1 MRKIM
6 VALLL
11 AALVVFLVACS
22 KSDESSP
29 ASIESAA
36 GESESMMAADA
47 AAPASR
53 AAMSEELAKTA
64 SNNDAS
70 AQATSEPVSV
80 EQLTSSAASY
90 VDTERKFVRTA
101 DAEFRVKDV
110 YQSAIAIEN
119 IVAKQ
124 GGFVLSNQIKADTDN
139 VNRYHIGNAKLLE
152 LAEYTVRGNLSVRV
166 PSDKTQDFLR
176 ALITQIDFLDQRN
189 FEARDVQFDL
199 LRKQL
204 EFLRNQEAQ
213 KQLGDLS
220 TAPGRIS
227 DKAAVIS
234 GQNDTK
240 ANRDEATVVQKEV
253 EDRVAFSTINLSLYQ
268 LSKVRKTEI
277 DDVDAIAKASRPGF
291 FNRLFSAIS
300 VGWYGFLD
308 FVISLFAIWPLWLAI
323 GFGVFAIKRFRKK

>member
-6 VALLL
+6 VGLLS
-11 AALVVFLVACS
+11 AALVVVLVACS
-22 KSDESSP
+22 KTEESSA
-29 ASIESAA
+29 ASTDSAA
-36 GESESMMAADA
+36 TESVATDAA
-47 AAPASR
+47 AAPASGG
-53 AAMSEELAKTA
+53 MQGQELAKTA
-64 SNNDAS
+64 SAEALD
-70 AQATSEPVSV
+70 QAASEPVSV
-80 EQLTSSAASY
+80 EQITSSATSY
-90 VDTERKFVRTA
+90 VDKERKFVRTA
-101 DAEFRVKDV
+101 DAQFRVKDV

-119 IVAKQ
+119 IVANQ
-124 GGFVLSNQIKADTDN
+124 GGFVLTNQIKADTDN
-139 VNRYHIGNAKLLE
+139 INRYRIGNAKLLE

-234 GQNDTK
+234 GQNDAK
-240 ANRDEATVVQKEV
+240 ASRDEANVVQKEV

-291 FNRLFSAIS
+291 FSRLLTAIS

-308 FVISLFAIWPLWLAI
+308 VVIDLFAIWPLWLVI
-323 GFGVFAIKRFRKK
+323 GLLVFGIKRFRKK

>member
-6 VALLL
+6 VALLS
-11 AALVVFLVACS
+11 AALVVGLVACA
-22 KSDESSP
+22 KTEESAP
-29 ASIESAA
+29 AYADSAA
-36 GESESMMAADA
+36 GESATMDAADA
-47 AAPASR
+47 AAPAG
-53 AAMSEELAKTA
+53 APAMSEELAKSA
-64 SNNDAS
+64 SIDGS
-70 AQATSEPVSV
+70 GQATSEAVSV
-80 EQLTSSAASY
+80 EQLTSSATSY
-90 VDTERKFVRTA
+90 VDSERKFVRTA
-101 DAEFRVKDV
+101 DAQFRVKDV

-119 IVAKQ
+119 IVANQ
-124 GGFVLSNQIKADTDN
+124 GGFVLSNQVKADTDN
-139 VNRYHIGNAKLLE
+139 VNRYRIGNAKLLE

-166 PSDKTQDFLR
+166 PSDKSQDFLR

-189 FEARDVQFDL
+189 FNAHDVQFDL

-220 TAPGRIS
+220 AAPGRMS

-234 GQNDTK
+234 GQNDAK
-240 ANRDEATVVQKEV
+240 ANRDEATVVQKEI

-291 FNRLFSAIS
+291 FNRLSSVIS

-308 FVISLFAIWPLWLAI
+308 IVISFFAIWPLWLAI
-323 GFGVFAIKRFRKK
+323 GFGIFIIKRFRKK

>member
-1 MRKIM
+1 MRRIM
-6 VALLL
+6 VALLS
-11 AALVVFLVACS
+11 AALVVGLAACA
-22 KSDESSP
+22 KTDESAP
-29 ASIESAA
+29 ASADSAA
-36 GESESMMAADA
+36 GESATMDAADA
-47 AAPASR
+47 AAPAG
-53 AAMSEELAKTA
+53 APAMSEELAKSA
-64 SNNDAS
+64 STS
-70 AQATSEPVSV
+70 GSGQATSEAVSV
-80 EQLTSSAASY
+80 EQLTSSATTY
-90 VDTERKFVRTA
+90 VDSKRKFVRTA
-101 DAEFRVKDV
+101 DAQFRVKDV

-119 IVAKQ
+119 IVASQ
-124 GGFVLSNQIKADTDN
+124 GGFVLLNQIKADTDN
-139 VNRYHIGNAKLLE
+139 VNRYRIGNAKLLE

-189 FEARDVQFDL
+189 FNAHDVQFDL

-220 TAPGRIS
+220 AAPGRMS

-234 GQNDTK
+234 GQNDAK

-253 EDRVAFSTINLSLYQ
+253 EDRVAFSTISLSLYQ

-291 FNRLFSAIS
+291 FSRLLSAIS

-308 FVISLFAIWPLWLAI
+308 IVISFFAIWPLWLAI
-323 GFGVFAIKRFRKK
+323 GFGIFVINRFRKK

>member
-6 VALLL
+6 VALLS
-11 AALVVFLVACS
+11 AALVVVLVACS
-22 KSDESSP
+22 KTNESSP
-29 ASIESAA
+29 ASADSTA
-36 GESESMMAADA
+36 GESESMNAADA
-47 AAPASR
+47 SAPASR
-53 AAMSEELAKTA
+53 AVMSEELAKTA
-64 SNNDAS
+64 SADAS
-70 AQATSEPVSV
+70 GQATSEPVSV
-80 EQLTSSAASY
+80 EQLTSSATSY
-90 VDTERKFVRTA
+90 VDAERKFVRTA
-101 DAEFRVKDV
+101 DAQFRVKDV

-119 IVAKQ
+119 IVANQ

-234 GQNDTK
+234 GQNDAK

-268 LSKVRKTEI
+268 LSKIRKTEI

-291 FNRLFSAIS
+291 FSRLFCAIS

-308 FVISLFAIWPLWLAI
+308 FVISLFAIWPLWLVI
-323 GFGVFAIKRFRKK
+323 GFVILAIKRFRKK

>member
-6 VALLL
+6 VALLS
-11 AALVVFLVACS
+11 AALVVGLVACA
-22 KSDESSP
+22 KTDESSP
-29 ASIESAA
+29 ASADSAA
-36 GESESMMAADA
+36 GESAAMVAADA

-53 AAMSEELAKTA
+53 AAMSKELAKSA
-64 SNNDAS
+64 STNGS
-70 AQATSEPVSV
+70 GQATSEAVSV
-80 EQLTSSAASY
+80 EQLTSSATTY
-90 VDTERKFVRTA
+90 VDSKRKFVRTA
-101 DAEFRVKDV
+101 DAQFRVKDV

-119 IVAKQ
+119 IVANQ

-139 VNRYHIGNAKLLE
+139 VNRYRIGNAKLLE
-152 LAEYTVRGNLSVRV
+152 LTEYTVRGNLSVRV
-166 PSDKTQDFLR
+166 PSDKSQDFLR

-189 FEARDVQFDL
+189 FNAHDVQFDL

-213 KQLGDLS
+213 KQLGDLNA
-220 TAPGRIS
+220 APGRIS

-234 GQNDTK
+234 GQNDAK
-240 ANRDEATVVQKEV
+240 ANRDEATVVQKEIV
-253 EDRVAFSTINLSLYQ
+253 DSVAFSTINLSLYQ

-291 FNRLFSAIS
+291 FSRLLSAIS

-308 FVISLFAIWPLWLAI
+308 IVISFFAIWPLWLAI
-323 GFGVFAIKRFRKK
+323 GFGIFVIKRFRKK

>member
-6 VALLL
+6 VALLS
-11 AALVVFLVACS
+11 AALVVVLVACS
-22 KSDESSP
+22 KTNESSP
-29 ASIESAA
+29 ASADSTA
-36 GESESMMAADA
+36 GESESMNAADA
-47 AAPASR
+47 SAPAST
-53 AAMSEELAKTA
+53 AVMSEELAKTA
-64 SNNDAS
+64 NADAPG
-70 AQATSEPVSV
+70 QATSEPVSV
-80 EQLTSSAASY
+80 EQLTSSATSY

-101 DAEFRVKDV
+101 DAQFRVKDV

-119 IVAKQ
+119 IVANQ

-234 GQNDTK
+234 GQNNAK

-291 FNRLFSAIS
+291 FSRLFSAIS

-308 FVISLFAIWPLWLAI
+308 IVISLFAIWPLWLAI
-323 GFGVFAIKRFRKK
+323 GFGIFAIKRFRKK

>member
-6 VALLL
+6 VALLS
-11 AALVVFLVACS
+11 AALVVGLVACA
-22 KSDESSP
+22 KTDESSP
-29 ASIESAA
+29 ASADSAA
-36 GESESMMAADA
+36 GESETIVAADA
-47 AAPASR
+47 AAPAS
-53 AAMSEELAKTA
+53 APAMSEELAKSANT
-64 SNNDAS
+64 DAS
-70 AQATSEPVSV
+70 GQATSETVNV
-80 EQLTSSAASY
+80 EQLTSSATTY
-90 VDTERKFVRTA
+90 VDSERKFVRTA
-101 DAEFRVKDV
+101 DAQFRVKDV

-119 IVAKQ
+119 IVANQ

-139 VNRYHIGNAKLLE
+139 VSRYRIGNAKLLE

-189 FEARDVQFDL
+189 FKAHDVQFDL

-213 KQLGDLS
+213 KQLGDLNA
-220 TAPGRIS
+220 APGRIS

-234 GQNDTK
+234 GQNDAK
-240 ANRDEATVVQKEV
+240 ANRDEATVVQKEIV
-253 EDRVAFSTINLSLYQ
+253 DSVAFSTINLSLYQ

-291 FNRLFSAIS
+291 FSRLLSAIS

-323 GFGVFAIKRFRKK
+323 GFGIFAIKRFRKK

>member
-6 VALLL
+6 VALLS
-11 AALVVFLVACS
+11 ATLVVVLVACS
-22 KSDESSP
+22 KTQESSP
-29 ASIESAA
+29 AADDTAA
-36 GESESMMAADA
+36 SESVSGAAADA

-53 AAMSEELAKTA
+53 GVMSEELAKTA
-64 SNNDAS
+64 SADELD
-70 AQATSEPVSV
+70 QATSEPVSV
-80 EQLTSSAASY
+80 EQITSSATSY
-90 VDTERKFVRTA
+90 VDKERKFVRTA
-101 DAEFRVKDV
+101 DAQFRVKDV

-119 IVAKQ
+119 IVANQ
-124 GGFVLSNQIKADTDN
+124 GGFVVINQIKADTDN
-139 VNRYHIGNAKLLE
+139 VNRYRIGNAKLLE

-220 TAPGRIS
+220 TAPGKIS

-234 GQNDTK
+234 GQNDAK

-253 EDRVAFSTINLSLYQ
+253 EDKVAFSTINLSLYQ

-291 FNRLFSAIS
+291 LSRLFSAIS
-300 VGWYGFLD
+300 VGWYGLLD
-308 FVISLFAIWPLWLAI
+308 VVIDLFAIWPLWLAI
-323 GFGVFAIKRFRKK
+323 GLLVFAIKRFRKK

>member
-11 AALVVFLVACS
+11 AALVVVLVACS

-29 ASIESAA
+29 ASVESAA
-36 GESESMMAADA
+36 GESESMVAADA
-47 AAPASR
+47 AVPASR
-53 AAMSEELAKTA
+53 APMSEELAKMA
-64 SNNDAS
+64 SVDAS
-70 AQATSEPVSV
+70 GQATSEPVSV

-124 GGFVLSNQIKADTDN
+124 GGFVLSNQIKADTNN

-166 PSDKTQDFLR
+166 PSEKTQDFLR

-234 GQNDTK
+234 GQNDAK
-240 ANRDEATVVQKEV
+240 ASRDEATVVQKEV

-268 LSKVRKTEI
+268 LSKIRKTEI

-291 FNRLFSAIS
+291 FSRLFSAIS
-300 VGWYGFLD
+300 VGWYGLLD
-308 FVISLFAIWPLWLAI
+308 ILVSLFAIWPLWLAI